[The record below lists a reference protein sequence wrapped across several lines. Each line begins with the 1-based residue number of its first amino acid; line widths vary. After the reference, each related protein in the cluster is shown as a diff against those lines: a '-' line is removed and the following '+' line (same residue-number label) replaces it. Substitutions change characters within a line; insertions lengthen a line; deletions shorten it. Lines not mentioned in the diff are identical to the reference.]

1 MNIDFGLN
9 AGIGIIVA
17 IMVIVFAAILGTWAN
32 RYRRAGPDEVIVISG
47 RRHRQRNAAGETEE
61 VGYRIVRNGGAFVF
75 PIVEQFQRMSLHV
88 ISTEVRTHN
97 AISKEGVPLT
107 VIGTALFKVA
117 SDDVG
122 IMNAAE
128 RYLGRHREELE
139 RDVQAVLEGHL
150 RGVCGQ
156 LTPEEIY
163 QDRQAFQSQI
173 AEQAQAELSQMGI
186 ALDTLTLRDISDE
199 VGYLD
204 ALGRKRTAEVKRDA
218 RIGEANA
225 DRTASV
231 AEAEARRE
239 AERARADADGSI
251 AEAEKTRDVKMAQFT
266 ALTTAEQARALQAAE
281 QAEAE
286 AKQQVA
292 EAETELARHRGL
304 QRRQELE
311 AEVVAIAEAEKQR
324 QILDAEA
331 DKQRQILDAEASRQS
346 QILSAEADAEAQLRR
361 ADAEKRSTV
370 LIAEGQAQ
378 GTRDKG
384 AADAF
389 AAHAQLT
396 AEANGLAERAEALK
410 QYTDE
415 AIRVQLSTEV
425 IQRLPEIVAAAASP
439 IAQVDEIRLVNF
451 GGGGGNGSN
460 GADSPVHQLF
470 GLTPQALMATDEALK
485 QTIGVN
491 LVDLIGLVRTGDL
504 PLGGAGR
511 AIADAVT
518 GAATPDSEPPE
529 AT

>member
-1 MNIDFGLN
+1 MNFDVGLN
-9 AGIGIIVA
+9 AGIGVIVS
-17 IMVIVFAAILGTWAN
+17 ILVVVFAAILGTWAN

-47 RRHRQRNAAGETEE
+47 RRHNIRGADGSRQT

-75 PIVEQFQRMSLHV
+75 PIVEQYQRMSLHV

-107 VIGTALFKVA
+107 VVGTALFKVS
-117 SDDVG
+117 SDDLG

-128 RYLGRHREELE
+128 RYLGRRREEIE

-163 QDRQAFQSQI
+163 QDRTAFQSQI

-186 ALDTLTLRDISDE
+186 TLDTLTLREISDE

-218 RIGEANA
+218 RIGEADA
-225 DRTASV
+225 DREASV
-231 AEAEARRE
+231 REANARQQ
-239 AERARADADGSI
+239 AERANADADASI
-251 AEAEKTRDVKMAQFT
+251 AEAVKNRDVQMAQYQ

-292 EAETELARHRGL
+292 EAETHLAQRRAQ

-324 QILDAEA
+324 QILEAEA
-331 DKQRQILDAEASRQS
+331 RKQAQILAAEAE
-346 QILSAEADAEAQLRR
+346 AEARIRR
-361 ADAEKRSTV
+361 ADATKRATV
-370 LIAEGQAQ
+370 LEAEGEAQ

-384 AADAF
+384 DAEAF
-389 AAHAQLT
+389 ATQAKLV

-410 QYTDE
+410 QYSDE
-415 AIRVQLSTEV
+415 AIRVQLSTDL
-425 IQRLPEIVAAAASP
+425 IDRLPEIVTAAASP
-439 IAQVDEIRLVNF
+439 IGQVNEIRLVNF
-451 GGGGGNGSN
+451 GGNGSGSN

-485 QTIGVN
+485 QTIGVT
-491 LVDLIGLVRTGDL
+491 LVDLIGLVRKGEI
-504 PLGGAGR
+504 PGGSSVR
-511 AIADAVT
+511 DAIIPPAPA
-518 GAATPDSEPPE
+518 PSEAPPTDQPE
-529 AT
+529 APPTL